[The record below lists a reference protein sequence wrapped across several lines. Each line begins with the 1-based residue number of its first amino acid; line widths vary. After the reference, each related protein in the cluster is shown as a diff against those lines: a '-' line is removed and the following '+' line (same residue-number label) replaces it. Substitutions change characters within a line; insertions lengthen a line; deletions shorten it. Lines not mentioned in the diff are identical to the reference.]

1 MVSHYAHTNKCA
13 LVVLLSIFVRFK
25 NTCLFEKLL
34 NIMFNNLVFLII
46 AVPPNS
52 PRVISEDGHIDT
64 TGAIAGVYQEDEPM
78 RLKCEVV
85 GGRSSLK
92 SPMQRQAGP
101 VQHIQT

>member
-1 MVSHYAHTNKCA
+1 MRGETRSGPNRLSAAIGGKIIRVIPWNIWSVTYQPSSS
-13 LVVLLSIFVRFK
+13 LLEDGPSSYEFSI
-25 NTCLFEKLL
+25 LFL
-34 NIMFNNLVFLII
+34 I

-85 GGRSSLK
+85 GG
-92 SPMQRQAGP
+92 MY
-101 VQHIQT
+101 